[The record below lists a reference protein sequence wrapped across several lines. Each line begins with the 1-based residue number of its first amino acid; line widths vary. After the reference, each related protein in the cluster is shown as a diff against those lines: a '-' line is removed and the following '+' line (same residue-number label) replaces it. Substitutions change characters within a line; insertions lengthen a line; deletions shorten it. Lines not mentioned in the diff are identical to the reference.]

1 MINMKNTID
10 DLQKENTEVL
20 KKYED
25 EVKQK
30 TGKFISNF
38 RQRKEAYNFI
48 LSLVHLLSL
57 KNVLFNILDLQA
69 TLTKREEK
77 LKRKEKQIQEESDVK
92 EKQAKELDTVKQEL
106 ISLKQLTKRQEQA
119 LTKKEKQ
126 IQEQAEEIS
135 SFKTIQEQ
143 IFNLSK
149 RAKV

>member
-1 MINMKNTID
+1 MINMKNTIE
-10 DLQKENTEVL
+10 DLQKENTEIH

-30 TGKFISNF
+30 T
-38 RQRKEAYNFI
+38 
-48 LSLVHLLSL
+48 
-57 KNVLFNILDLQA
+57 DLQA

-119 LTKKEKQ
+119 ITKKEKQ